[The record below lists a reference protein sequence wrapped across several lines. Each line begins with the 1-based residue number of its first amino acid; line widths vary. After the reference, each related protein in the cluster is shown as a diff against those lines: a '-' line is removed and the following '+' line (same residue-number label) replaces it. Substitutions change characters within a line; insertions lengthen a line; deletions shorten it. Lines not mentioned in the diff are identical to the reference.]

1 LVSADTDGRAMPPAP
16 VRLARVSPSIFVW
29 EVDCPA
35 CGEVVFESVLW
46 KEADCER
53 CGGRVR
59 VDLLQMRVARV
70 EVTGT

>member
-1 LVSADTDGRAMPPAP
+1 MPDTPAALP
-16 VRLARVSPSIFVW
+16 VRFARTAVGFLW

>member
-1 LVSADTDGRAMPPAP
+1 MHDAPVP

-35 CGEVVFESVLW
+35 CGELVFESVLW
-46 KEADCER
+46 KEADCEA

-59 VDLLQMRVARV
+59 VDLLRMRLA
-70 EVTGT
+70 